1 MTEPQ
6 EKQLELEILMS
17 LENAA
22 CIGRSQQDYG
32 EYCKRLTAGI
42 MNKIRTLNKVETVGE
57 SK

>member
-1 MTEPQ
+1 MTENQ

-32 EYCKRLTAGI
+32 DYCKRLTAGL
-42 MNKIRTLNKVETVGE
+42 MTKIRTFNKTETVE
-57 SK
+57 EK